1 MPCGC
6 KGTSNAQLYTWTGIN
21 GQTVRNLTLTE
32 AKARAN
38 RKGGSY
44 APQ

>member
-6 KGTSNAQLYTWTGIN
+6 QKTSVQLYTWTGDN
-21 GQTVRNLTLTE
+21 GQTVKNLTVVE
-32 AKARAN
+32 AKARKN